1 MRAIPLLERRAGKWL
16 GYARD
21 PSDGAH
27 PGRCWRLEA
36 IFSDWAALIGLESW
50 LALTVPGS
58 LDHAAL
64 LAVTMAKTGSA
75 IGSARVMT
83 EKLTRTLLIGL
94 TLGAGLGTA
103 SEARAFQT
111 EVDATLDAQFYS
123 LQSPYGS
130 PLVQRRRYTQTLALN
145 LYDLQADRQPL
156 GPKLS
161 FKSRLRLDA
170 DFGQRPE
177 ERNPDTSA
185 YVPGLVEAPVDVMY
199 AYLEGQR
206 YMDGHLGFRLGRQY
220 VVDSLGFWSFD
231 GGELLITTPAYV
243 ALEAY
248 AGFEQ
253 RGGLPMLSSARF
265 EAGGVSRGDRSGL
278 GFGQAPSFLQES
290 KLAPAYGFALETSGV
305 PFLQSRFTYRKVI
318 NRDAVLVSPF
328 LDNGGGLTYAFGD
341 RTSSER
347 LGYSLR
353 VDKSKLGAVSGSIV
367 YDLYIRQVSQYNAGL
382 DWFASSRA
390 VFGVNLDYFLPTFDA
405 DSIFNW
411 FAHRGTTSGTVRA
424 DLAFSR
430 QLELA
435 ASGGVRMFT
444 TEGDP
449 ASYASASSP
458 GSSQNG
464 RTFDYLGTFGGRC
477 RFGDGSLALNTM
489 AEAGDAG
496 HRYGGDITGRKL
508 FDGGYYDSLAV
519 LSLYDWEDALRTDRS
534 ATSFSYVL
542 GGGINPNFLSFSK
555 GRLGVEWEHTMNHLV
570 GQRFR
575 MLATLNFSVL
585 R

>member
-1 MRAIPLLERRAGKWL
+1 MVATLK
-16 GYARD
+16 
-21 PSDGAH
+21 
-27 PGRCWRLEA
+27 
-36 IFSDWAALIGLESW
+36 
-50 LALTVPGS
+50 
-58 LDHAAL
+58 
-64 LAVTMAKTGSA
+64 
-75 IGSARVMT
+75 
-83 EKLTRTLLIGL
+83 RTLLIGL
-94 TLGAGLGTA
+94 GLSAGLGSA
-103 SEARAFQT
+103 REARALQT
-111 EVDATLDAQFYS
+111 EIDATLDAQFYS

-145 LYDLQADRQPL
+145 LYDIQADRRPL
-156 GPKLS
+156 GPTLS

-177 ERNPDTSA
+177 ERNPDSA
-185 YVPGLVEAPVDVMY
+185 SYIPGLVEAPVDVMY

-206 YMDGHLGFRLGRQY
+206 YMDGYLGFRLGRQY

-231 GGELLITTPAYV
+231 GVEAMITTPAYL

-248 AGFEQ
+248 VGFEQ
-253 RGGLPMLSSARF
+253 RGGLPMLSTSRF

-278 GFGQAPSFLQES
+278 TFGQSPSFLQES

-305 PFLQSRFTYRKVI
+305 QFLHSRFTYRKVI

-328 LDNGGGLTYAFGD
+328 LDNGGGLTYALGD

-353 VDKSKLGAVSGSIV
+353 ADKADLGAVLGAIV
-367 YDLYIRQVSQYNAGL
+367 YDLYVRRVSQYNAGL

-390 VFGVNLDYFLPTFDA
+390 VVGASLDYFLPTFDG

-424 DLAFSR
+424 DLALSR
-430 QLELA
+430 QFELA
-435 ASGGVRMFT
+435 ASGGVRMYT

-449 ASYASASSP
+449 RTYARAP
-458 GSSQNG
+458 DLNKDG
-464 RTFDYLGTFGGRC
+464 RTFDYLGTFGGRY
-477 RFGDGSLALNTM
+477 RFWDGSLALNTM

-496 HRYGGDITGRKL
+496 HRYGADITGRKQ

-519 LSLYDWEDALRTDRS
+519 LSLYDWEDALRPERG

-555 GRLGVEWEHTMNHLV
+555 GRLGVEWEHTMNQLV

>member
-1 MRAIPLLERRAGKWL
+1 MAQKVTRSLI
-16 GYARD
+16 
-21 PSDGAH
+21 
-27 PGRCWRLEA
+27 
-36 IFSDWAALIGLESW
+36 IGL
-50 LALTVPGS
+50 ALCSG
-58 LDHAAL
+58 
-64 LAVTMAKTGSA
+64 
-75 IGSARVMT
+75 
-83 EKLTRTLLIGL
+83 
-94 TLGAGLGTA
+94 
-103 SEARAFQT
+103 EARAFQT
-111 EVDATLDAQFYS
+111 EVDASLDAQFYS

-145 LYDLQADRQPL
+145 LYDLQSDRRPF

-177 ERNPDTSA
+177 ERSPDSA
-185 YVPGLVEAPVDVMY
+185 SYTPGLVEAPLDVMY

-206 YMDGHLGFRLGRQY
+206 YLDGALGFRLGRQY

-231 GGELLITTPAYV
+231 GAEVLLTTPAYL
-243 ALEAY
+243 AIEAY

-253 RGGLPMLSSARF
+253 RGGLPMLSTSRF
-265 EAGGVSRGDRSGL
+265 EAGGVSRGDRTGL
-278 GFGQAPSFLQES
+278 GFGQSPAFLQES
-290 KLAPAYGFALETSGV
+290 KLAPAYGFALESSGID
-305 PFLQSRFTYRKVI
+305 FLHARFSYRKVI

-328 LDNGGGLTYAFGD
+328 LDNGGGLTYALGD

-347 LGYSLR
+347 LGGSLR
-353 VDKSKLGAVSGSIV
+353 VDKSNLGAVLGSLV
-367 YDLYIRQVSQYNAGL
+367 YDLYIRRVSQYSAGL
-382 DWFASSRA
+382 DWYASDRA
-390 VFGVNLDYFLPTFDA
+390 VVGANLDYFLPTFDG

-411 FAHRGTTSGTVRA
+411 FAHRGTTSATLRA
-424 DLAFSR
+424 DVTFSR
-430 QLELA
+430 QFELG

-449 ASYASASSP
+449 ATYAASSAP
-458 GSSQNG
+458 DLTQNG
-464 RTFDYLGTFGGRC
+464 RTFDYLGTFGGRYH
-477 RFGDGSLALNTM
+477 FADGSLALNTM

-496 HRYGGDITGRKL
+496 HRYGGDLTGRKR

-519 LSLYDWEDALRTDRS
+519 LSLYDWEDALRPDRS

-542 GGGINPNFLSFSK
+542 GGGVNPKFLAFSR
-555 GRLGVEWEHTMNHLV
+555 GRLGVEWEHTINHLV

-575 MLATLNFSVL
+575 VLATLDFSVL

>member
-1 MRAIPLLERRAGKWL
+1 MVA
-16 GYARD
+16 
-21 PSDGAH
+21 
-27 PGRCWRLEA
+27 
-36 IFSDWAALIGLESW
+36 
-50 LALTVPGS
+50 
-58 LDHAAL
+58 
-64 LAVTMAKTGSA
+64 
-75 IGSARVMT
+75 
-83 EKLTRTLLIGL
+83 KLTRTLLIGL
-94 TLGAGLGTA
+94 ALGSGVGLA
-103 SEARAFQT
+103 SEARAYQT
-111 EVDATLDAQFYS
+111 EIDATLDAQFYS

-145 LYDLQADRQPL
+145 LYDIQTDRRPF
-156 GPKLS
+156 GPTLS
-161 FKSRLRLDA
+161 FKSRLRLDS

-177 ERNPDTSA
+177 ERNPDSA
-185 YVPGLVEAPVDVMY
+185 SYVPGLVEAPVDVMY
-199 AYLEGQR
+199 AFLDGQR
-206 YMDGHLGFRLGRQY
+206 YLDGYLGFRLGRQY

-231 GGELLITTPAYV
+231 GAEVLITTPAYL
-243 ALEAY
+243 AFEAY
-248 AGFEQ
+248 VGFEQ
-253 RGGLPMLSSARF
+253 RGGLPMLSGSRF

-278 GFGQAPSFLQES
+278 SFGQSPSFLQES
-290 KLAPAYGFALETSGV
+290 KLAPAYGFAIESSGV
-305 PFLQSRFTYRKVI
+305 QFLHSRFSYRKVI

-328 LDNGGGLTYAFGD
+328 LDNGGGLTYALGD

-353 VDKSKLGAVSGSIV
+353 ADKADLGAVLGSIV
-367 YDLYIRQVSQYNAGL
+367 YDLYNRRVSQYNVGL
-382 DWFASSRA
+382 DWFASDRA
-390 VFGVNLDYFLPTFDA
+390 VIGASVDYFLPTFDG

-411 FAHRGTTSGTVRA
+411 FAHRATTSGTLRA

-430 QLELA
+430 QFELA

-449 ASYASASSP
+449 ATYAASSAP
-458 GSSQNG
+458 GPSQDG
-464 RTFDYLGTFGGRC
+464 RSFDYLGTLGGRY
-477 RFGDGSLALNTM
+477 RFWDGSLALNTM
-489 AEAGDAG
+489 AEAGNAG
-496 HRYGGDITGRKL
+496 HRYGGDLTGRKQ

-519 LSLYDWEDALRTDRS
+519 LSLYDWEDALRPDRG

-542 GGGINPNFLSFSK
+542 GGGINPNFLSFSR

>member
-1 MRAIPLLERRAGKWL
+1 MAG
-16 GYARD
+16 
-21 PSDGAH
+21 
-27 PGRCWRLEA
+27 
-36 IFSDWAALIGLESW
+36 
-50 LALTVPGS
+50 
-58 LDHAAL
+58 
-64 LAVTMAKTGSA
+64 
-75 IGSARVMT
+75 
-83 EKLTRTLLIGL
+83 KLTRTLLNGL
-94 TLGAGLGTA
+94 ALGVGLGAA
-103 SEARAFQT
+103 SEARAFQS

-130 PLVQRRRYTQTLALN
+130 PLLQRRRYTQTLALN
-145 LYDLQADRQPL
+145 LYDIQADRRPL
-156 GPKLS
+156 GPTLS

-177 ERNPDTSA
+177 ERNPDSSS
-185 YVPGLVEAPVDVMY
+185 YIPGLVEAPVDVMY
-199 AYLEGQR
+199 AYLEGSR
-206 YMDGHLGFRLGRQY
+206 YLDGYLGFRLGRQY

-231 GGELLITTPAYV
+231 GVEAMITTPAYL

-248 AGFEQ
+248 VGFEQ
-253 RGGLPMLSSARF
+253 RGGLPMLSTSRF

-278 GFGQAPSFLQES
+278 GFGQSPSFLQES
-290 KLAPAYGFALETSGV
+290 KLAPAYGFALESSGV
-305 PFLQSRFTYRKVI
+305 HFLHSRFTYRKVI

-328 LDNGGGLTYAFGD
+328 LDNGGGLTYALGD

-353 VDKSKLGAVSGSIV
+353 ADKSDLGAVLGSIV
-367 YDLYIRQVSQYNAGL
+367 YDLYNRRVSQYNAGL
-382 DWFASSRA
+382 DWFASDRA
-390 VFGVNLDYFLPTFDA
+390 VIGAGVDYFLPTFDG

-411 FAHRGTTSGTVRA
+411 FTHRGTTSGTLRA

-430 QLELA
+430 QFELA
-435 ASGGVRMFT
+435 ASGGVRMFS

-449 ASYASASSP
+449 HSYLTSP
-458 GSSQNG
+458 DLNQSG
-464 RTFDYLGTFGGRC
+464 RTFDYLGTFGGRY
-477 RFGDGSLALNTM
+477 RFWDGSLALNTM
-489 AEAGDAG
+489 AEAGEVG
-496 HRYGGDITGRKL
+496 HRYGGDLTGRKQ
-508 FDGGYYDSLAV
+508 FDGGYYDTLAV
-519 LSLYDWEDALRTDRS
+519 LSLYDWEDALRPERS

-542 GGGINPNFLSFSK
+542 GGAIAPNFLSFSR

>member
-1 MRAIPLLERRAGKWL
+1 
-16 GYARD
+16 
-21 PSDGAH
+21 
-27 PGRCWRLEA
+27 
-36 IFSDWAALIGLESW
+36 
-50 LALTVPGS
+50 
-58 LDHAAL
+58 
-64 LAVTMAKTGSA
+64 MAY
-75 IGSARVMT
+75 
-83 EKLTRTLLIGL
+83 KLTRTLLIGSA
-94 TLGAGLGTA
+94 LGAGLGSA
-103 SEARAFQT
+103 REVRAFQT
-111 EVDATLDAQFYS
+111 EIDATLDAQFYS
-123 LQSPYGS
+123 LSSPYGS
-130 PLVQRRRYTQTLALN
+130 PLVQRRRYTSTLALN
-145 LYDLQADRQPL
+145 LYDIQSDRRPL
-156 GPKLS
+156 GHTLA

-177 ERNPDTSA
+177 ERNPDSA
-185 YVPGLVEAPVDVMY
+185 SYIPGLVEAPVDVMY

-206 YMDGHLGFRLGRQY
+206 YLDGSLGFRLGRQY

-231 GGELLITTPAYV
+231 GAEVMLTTPAYV

-253 RGGLPMLSSARF
+253 RGGLPMLSSSRF
-265 EAGGVSRGDRSGL
+265 EAGGVSRGDRSAL
-278 GFGQAPSFLQES
+278 GFGQSPSFLQES
-290 KLAPAYGFALETSGV
+290 KLAPAYGFAIETSGV
-305 PFLQSRFTYRKVI
+305 PFLHSRFSYRKVI

-328 LDNGGGLTYAFGD
+328 LDNGGGLTYALGD

-353 VDKSKLGAVSGSIV
+353 ADKSDLGAVLGSIA
-367 YDLYIRQVSQYNAGL
+367 YDLYNQRVSQYNAGL
-382 DWFASSRA
+382 DWFASDRA
-390 VFGVNLDYFLPTFDA
+390 VMGASVDYFLPTFDG

-411 FAHRGTTSGTVRA
+411 FAHRGTTSGTLRA
-424 DLAFSR
+424 DLAFS
-430 QLELA
+430 QQFELA
-435 ASGGVRMFT
+435 ASGGARMFT

-449 ASYASASSP
+449 ASYATGSAASLD
-458 GSSQNG
+458 QNS
-464 RTFDYLGTFGGRC
+464 RTFDYLATFGGRY
-477 RFGDGSLALNTM
+477 RFWDGSLALNTM
-489 AEAGDAG
+489 AEAGAAG

-519 LSLYDWEDALRTDRS
+519 LSLYDWEDALRPDRG

>member
-1 MRAIPLLERRAGKWL
+1 MLAAAA
-16 GYARD
+16 ARFD
-21 PSDGAH
+21 E
-27 PGRCWRLEA
+27 PGL
-36 IFSDWAALIGLESW
+36 
-50 LALTVPGS
+50 
-58 LDHAAL
+58 
-64 LAVTMAKTGSA
+64 
-75 IGSARVMT
+75 ARVMVA
-83 EKLTRTLLIGL
+83 KLTRSLLIGL
-94 TLGAGLGTA
+94 GLGAGLGTA
-103 SEARAFQT
+103 REARALQT
-111 EVDATLDAQFYS
+111 EIDATLDAQFYS
-123 LQSPYGS
+123 LASPYGS

-145 LYDLQADRQPL
+145 LYDIQADRRPL
-156 GPKLS
+156 GPTLS
-161 FKSRLRLDA
+161 FKSRLRLDS

-177 ERNPDTSA
+177 ERNPDSA
-185 YVPGLVEAPVDVMY
+185 SYIPGLVEAPVDVMY

-206 YMDGHLGFRLGRQY
+206 YMDGYLGFRIGRQY

-231 GGELLITTPAYV
+231 GAEVMITTPAYL

-253 RGGLPMLSSARF
+253 RGGLPMLSTSRF

-278 GFGQAPSFLQES
+278 GFGQSPSFLQQS
-290 KLAPAYGFALETSGV
+290 KLAPAYGFAIETSGLQ
-305 PFLQSRFTYRKVI
+305 FLRSRFTYRKVI

-328 LDNGGGLTYAFGD
+328 LDPSGGLAYALGD

-353 VDKSKLGAVSGSIV
+353 VDKSDLGAMLGSIV
-367 YDLYIRQVSQYNAGL
+367 YDLYVQRVSQYNAGL
-382 DWFASSRA
+382 DWFASNRA
-390 VFGVNLDYFLPTFDA
+390 VVGASLDYFLPTFDA

-411 FAHRGTTSGTVRA
+411 FAHRGTTSGTLRA

-430 QLELA
+430 EFELA

-449 ASYASASSP
+449 ATYAASSAP
-458 GSSQNG
+458 NLDQVS
-464 RTFDYLGTFGGRC
+464 RTFNYLGTFGGRY
-477 RFGDGSLALNTM
+477 RFWDGTLALNTM
-489 AEAGDAG
+489 AETGDAG
-496 HRYGGDITGRKL
+496 HRYGGDVTGRKQ
-508 FDGGYYDSLAV
+508 FDGGYYDSLAM
-519 LSLYDWEDALRTDRS
+519 LSLYDWEDALRPDRG

-542 GGGINPNFLSFSK
+542 GGGVNPNFLSFSK

>member
-1 MRAIPLLERRAGKWL
+1 
-16 GYARD
+16 
-21 PSDGAH
+21 
-27 PGRCWRLEA
+27 
-36 IFSDWAALIGLESW
+36 
-50 LALTVPGS
+50 
-58 LDHAAL
+58 
-64 LAVTMAKTGSA
+64 MA
-75 IGSARVMT
+75 
-83 EKLTRTLLIGL
+83 EKVTRTLLIGL
-94 TLGAGLGTA
+94 TLCGVCLPR
-103 SEARAFQT
+103 EARAFTT

-145 LYDLQADRQPL
+145 LYDLQADRRPL
-156 GPKLS
+156 GPTLA
-161 FKSRLRLDA
+161 FKSRMRLDA

-177 ERNPDTSA
+177 ERNPDSA
-185 YVPGLVEAPVDVMY
+185 SYIPGLVEAPLDVMY

-206 YMDGHLGFRLGRQY
+206 YFDGALGFRLGRQY

-231 GGELLITTPAYV
+231 GAELMLTTPAYL
-243 ALEAY
+243 AFELY

-253 RGGLPMLSSARF
+253 RGGLPMLSSSRF

-278 GFGQAPSFLQES
+278 AFGQSPSFLQES
-290 KLAPAYGFALETSGV
+290 KLAPAYGFAIESSGV
-305 PFLQSRFTYRKVI
+305 SFLQSRFSYRKVI

-328 LDNGGGLTYAFGD
+328 MDNGGGLTYALGD

-353 VDKSKLGAVSGSIV
+353 LDKTNLGALLGSIV
-367 YDLYIRQVSQYNAGL
+367 YDLYVRRVSQYNAGL
-382 DWFASSRA
+382 DWFVTDRALIGAS
-390 VFGVNLDYFLPTFDA
+390 LDYFLPTFDG

-411 FAHRGTTSGTVRA
+411 FAHRGTTSATLRG

-430 QLELA
+430 QFELA

-449 ASYASASSP
+449 ASYASAADSSK
-458 GSSQNG
+458 NG
-464 RTFDYLGTFGGRC
+464 RTFDYLGTFGGRY
-477 RFGDGSLALNTM
+477 RFWDGSLALNTM

-496 HRYGGDITGRKL
+496 HRYGADVTGRKQ
-508 FDGGYYDSLAV
+508 FDGGYYDTLAV
-519 LSLYDWEDALRTDRS
+519 LSLYDWEDALRPDRS

-542 GGGINPNFLSFSK
+542 GGGINPNFLSFSR

-570 GQRFR
+570 GLRFR
-575 MLATLNFSVL
+575 ALATLNFTVL